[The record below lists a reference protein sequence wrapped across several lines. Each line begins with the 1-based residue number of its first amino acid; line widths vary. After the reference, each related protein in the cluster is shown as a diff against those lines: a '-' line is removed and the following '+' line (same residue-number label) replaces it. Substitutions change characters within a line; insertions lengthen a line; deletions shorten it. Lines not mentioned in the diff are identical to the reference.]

1 MNTHLVALVALRSA
15 VFVLAA
21 DSAAAARSSAI
32 RSFSSNMRL
41 QWQRLLLSQRHCQD
55 NSTECTTSAL

>member
-21 DSAAAARSSAI
+21 DSAAAARSSAM

-41 QWQRLLLSQRHCQD
+41 QRQHLLSQRHCQD